1 MFPERNQGKKAE
13 AIENKPK
20 YDIGTQWYLDVFRR
34 LSRSRSIGFSIGCIP
49 LMEITNY
56 ALSIGYIEES
66 LEDFIDIIQSMD
78 DLYLTEVNKK
88 NK

>member
-1 MFPERNQGKKAE
+1 
-13 AIENKPK
+13 
-20 YDIGTQWYLDVFRR
+20 
-34 LSRSRSIGFSIGCIP
+34 
-49 LMEITNY
+49 MEITNY